1 MKYPSSIPNSPR
13 ATILFADDDAD
24 TREMMKALLGFEGYE
39 VIVARDGHEAVEIA
53 RQTLPNVILL
63 DLELPKLNGLS
74 VAKSL
79 KRDRRFEGTPIVMIS
94 GHSPATFRQQALD
107 AGCDEYLLKPI
118 DFSRIEELLAR
129 SRLNG
134 DAEPQDGESRLRD
147 PEWYGTVR
155 DEFSVRHNSPQPS
168 KS

>member
-1 MKYPSSIPNSPR
+1 MKYPSSFRTSPR

-24 TREMMKALLGFEGYE
+24 TCEMMKALLGFEGYE
-39 VIVARDGHEAVEIA
+39 VIVARDGREAVEIA
-53 RQTLPNVILL
+53 QQTLPNVILL
-63 DLELPKLNGLS
+63 DLELPKLNGIR

-79 KRDRRFEGTPIVMIS
+79 KSDRRFEGTPIVIIS
-94 GHSPATFRQQALD
+94 GHNPATFRQEALE

-118 DFSRIEELLAR
+118 DFSRIEEFLAR
-129 SRLNG
+129 SRPMAKN
-134 DAEPQDGESRLRD
+134 EPQDGESRLRD

-155 DEFSVRHNSPQPS
+155 DEFSVLHDFQQPS